1 MAGGQCVG
9 TYLAMEDDDHGG
21 GDDDDHDYGNDDAQS
36 FKIYKLPPTKILN
49 KTALVKT

>member
-21 GDDDDHDYGNDDAQS
+21 GDDGDARS
-36 FKIYKLPPTKILN
+36 FKKYKLPVIQIFDKA
-49 KTALVKT
+49 ALLSK